1 MPQRTIELQRYQQVQ
16 HARPR
21 AARDVQFVHASRRP
35 ILDHHASGPAGRQE
49 AARRS
54 RGRLAA
60 LDAASISTQVAR
72 SLRPGPSRCFC
83 LRLVS
88 GHGEDCAA
96 VRRRGSGRAPKC
108 CSRSAAACR
117 PGAETCSRFCP
128 VARRSNRH
136 RQAYV
141 AVACPLPLTSA
152 GSRDRDG
159 GECRSGASQLLP
171 IVLRVL
177 CCSALTWL
185 RPPLLRFVMPSTL
198 VTRCP
203 TQCGRDRAK

>member
-21 AARDVQFVHASRRP
+21 AARDVQFVHPSRRSSIITP
-35 ILDHHASGPAGRQE
+35 GDQQAGRRQH
-49 AARRS
+49 AGVAGGSLHWTLPRS
-54 RGRLAA
+54 L
-60 LDAASISTQVAR
+60 AR